1 MKLNLR
7 QIDALYAGHVELLE
21 HKLTPRLIY
30 KLVTNRKAM
39 YSHIE
44 NMQETIARV
53 EKDNEGKD
61 QHEIVSLQNEA
72 IESLFR
78 NEVDIDLKMIEWSEL
93 PQEIKGATVAK
104 IEAVMTGEL

>member
-7 QIDALYAGHVELLE
+7 QLDLLYSGHVELLE
-21 HKLTPRLIY
+21 HELNPKLIY
-30 KLVTNRKAM
+30 KLVTNKKLM
-39 YSHIE
+39 FTHIE
-44 NMQETIARV
+44 NMQETIAKV

-72 IESLFR
+72 IEELFR
-78 NEVDIDLKMIEWSEL
+78 SEVEVDLKMIDWSEL
-93 PQEIKGATVAK
+93 PQEIKGTTVAK

>member
-1 MKLNLR
+1 MKLKLNQL
-7 QIDALYAGHVELLE
+7 DLLYSGHVELLE
-21 HKLTPRLIY
+21 HSLNPRLIY

-44 NMQETIARV
+44 NMQETIAKV
-53 EKDNEGKD
+53 EKDNEDKD
-61 QHEIVSLQNEA
+61 QHEIISLQNEA

-78 NEVDIDLKMIEWSEL
+78 NEVEVDLKMIEWSEL
-93 PQEIKGATVAK
+93 PQEIKGTTVAK

>member
-7 QIDALYAGHVELLE
+7 QVDVLYSGHVELLE
-21 HKLTPRLIY
+21 HSLAPRLIY

-44 NMQETIARV
+44 NMQETIAKV

-93 PQEIKGATVAK
+93 PQEIKGTTVAK